1 MKTAAWLT
9 LGTILIIIL
18 IVSQFDPV
26 PAAPEPLSNHPGAQ
40 WSGGVDGG
48 AYFEIISAEPPRY
61 FLQIRHQSGSL
72 WAEGW
77 ITEVTRNL
85 NSADFWAYDGGSNV
99 VLKNGQ
105 QVILE
110 NRDGRPI
117 SNN

>member
-9 LGTILIIIL
+9 LGTILIMMIIA
-18 IVSQFDPV
+18 SQFDPI
-26 PAAPEPLSNHPGAQ
+26 PATPEPLSNHPRAQ

-61 FLQIRHQSGSL
+61 FLQIRHQSGTL

-77 ITEVTRNL
+77 ITDATREL
-85 NSADFWAYDGGSNV
+85 NSADFWAYAGGSNV

-110 NRDGRPI
+110 SWDGTPI
-117 SNN
+117 SKY